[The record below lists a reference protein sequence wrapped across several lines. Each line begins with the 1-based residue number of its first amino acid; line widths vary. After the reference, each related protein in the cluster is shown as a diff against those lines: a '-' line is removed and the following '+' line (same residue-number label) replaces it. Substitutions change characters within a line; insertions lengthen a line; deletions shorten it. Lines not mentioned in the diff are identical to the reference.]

1 MKLSTT
7 HLTKLRSNPK
17 AAGIRCAKA
26 PAPHLEDV
34 VDEGRGEAVEL
45 EDVELHL
52 VGAGRRVEPHLGLL
66 LLLQGR
72 AHVLAHLRLGVQHGV
87 ALVEAPLKLL
97 ALHSLQLLAHQAVLP
112 ALVGLNDSL
121 DGRPELLGEK
131 EGTD

>member
-1 MKLSTT
+1 M
-7 HLTKLRSNPK
+7 TKLRSNPK
-17 AAGIRCAKA
+17 AVSSRCAKA

-34 VDEGRGEAVEL
+34 VDKGRGEAVEL
-45 EDVELHL
+45 EDMELHL

-66 LLLQGR
+66 LLQGQ
-72 AHVLAHLRLGVQHGV
+72 AHILAHLHLGVQHGV
-87 ALVEAPLKLL
+87 ALVEAPLELL

-121 DGRPELLGEK
+121 DGRPELLAEK